1 MLDKILFKRL
11 NNIYQETTHPQTPQP
26 DSGTQLKRGWEKKM
40 GWIHAGNSEGGSGSN
55 RGYTAAL
62 QIKTEY
68 EVSLETAQAL
78 VGILLIDRNVTLEVA
93 LADADYIH
101 SWLSHPNFIQY
112 VNEIYSAYEWKK
124 VRQFLEWWI
133 VEDYEFNELV
143 RKCFPVATTA
153 TKSVDYEAL
162 YEAKYGVNLRDKAEN
177 GGDWYIDE
185 VYPLSLN
192 DWAKVQLEAVSF

>member
-1 MLDKILFKRL
+1 
-11 NNIYQETTHPQTPQP
+11 
-26 DSGTQLKRGWEKKM
+26 M

-143 RKCFPVATTA
+143 RKCFPVATSA
-153 TKSVDYEAL
+153 PASVDYEAL